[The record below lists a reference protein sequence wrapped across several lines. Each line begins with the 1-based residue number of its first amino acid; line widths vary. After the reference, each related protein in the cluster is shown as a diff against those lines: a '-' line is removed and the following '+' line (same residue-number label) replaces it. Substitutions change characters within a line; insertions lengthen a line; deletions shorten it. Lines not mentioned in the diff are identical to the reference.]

1 MLIKSIEV
9 SNFRNYIHEK
19 TDFVSGLNLIT
30 GANGQGKTNLIEA
43 ICLLSMGRS
52 FRTNKEK
59 EMIGFGKDSFI
70 IRAMVHSLSREYKIE
85 IKVGKEIRKA
95 VNINS
100 VPIEKI
106 TDLLGIFNVV
116 IFAPEDLKLVKEG
129 PGERRGFMDREIS
142 QIRPL
147 YYSDIA
153 AYRKALMQR
162 NNLLKNYRIDEVLLD
177 VYEEQMA
184 VFSHRIMKIRREF
197 IDKIAPIAQ
206 KNHSK
211 ISGEKEVLSVSYE
224 PDINTFSTGE
234 IRDHFR
240 KNRAEDI
247 KRKTTTVGPH
257 RDDLAIK
264 INGTDIRSYGSQGQ
278 KRSAAISMK
287 LSEIEL
293 IYDEKREYPVVLLDD
308 IFSELDF
315 GRQKMLMENLKQTQ
329 TFVTTTDIDKENLKF
344 FGDFKIYQIE
354 NAQIK

>member
-1 MLIKSIEV
+1 MFIKSLEV
-9 SNFRNYIHEK
+9 LNFRNYVHEK
-19 TDFVSGLNLIT
+19 TDFASGLNLIV

-43 ICLLSMGRS
+43 ICMLSTGRS
-52 FRTNKEK
+52 FRTSKEK
-59 EMIGFGKDSFI
+59 EMVGFGKDSFI
-70 IRAMVHSLSREYKIE
+70 VRAMVHSSNREYKIE

-100 VPIEKI
+100 IPIEKI

-142 QIRPL
+142 QLRPL
-147 YYSDIA
+147 YYSDISS
-153 AYRKALMQR
+153 YRKALMQR
-162 NNLLKNYRIDEVLLD
+162 NNLLKNQRIDEALIE

-184 VFSHRIMKIRREF
+184 VLSWRIMKIRKEF

-211 ISGEKEVLSVSYE
+211 ISGEKEILSIFYE
-224 PDINTFSTGE
+224 ADLNASSVQE
-234 IRDHFR
+234 IKDCFK
-240 KNRAEDI
+240 KNRNEDI
-247 KRKTTTVGPH
+247 RRKTTTVGPH
-257 RDDLAIK
+257 RDDLGIK

-293 IYDEKREYPVVLLDD
+293 IYDEKKEYPVVLLDD
-308 IFSELDF
+308 IFSELDL
-315 GRQKMLMENLKQTQ
+315 GRQRMLMENLKQIQ
-329 TFVTTTDIDKENLKF
+329 TFVTTTDIDKENLNF
-344 FGDFKIYQIE
+344 FGNFKIYQIE
-354 NAQIK
+354 NAKIK